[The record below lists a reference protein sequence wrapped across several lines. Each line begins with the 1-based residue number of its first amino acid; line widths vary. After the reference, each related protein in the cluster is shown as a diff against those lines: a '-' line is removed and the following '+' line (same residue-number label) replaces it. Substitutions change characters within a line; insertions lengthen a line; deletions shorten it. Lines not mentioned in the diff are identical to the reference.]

1 MYEVIEKHKSK
12 INNSKILNKF
22 GLNKGKFILV
32 SCHRE
37 ENVDYDLSFK
47 KLIESL
53 NKLADIF
60 KLEIIFSTHP
70 RTRKIIE
77 QKKPKLHNLI
87 RLIDPLGFIDYNN
100 LQINSFVVLSD
111 SGTISEESSIL
122 NFKAINIRDSH
133 ERPEAM
139 EETSVILSGL
149 SSERIIQA
157 IESMQNQKTGK
168 ERNISLV
175 KDYSVPNISMKVE
188 RIIISYI
195 NYVNRVVWQK
205 ES

>member
-1 MYEVIEKHKSK
+1 M
-12 INNSKILNKF
+12 
-22 GLNKGKFILV
+22 
-32 SCHRE
+32 
-37 ENVDYDLSFK
+37 
-47 KLIESL
+47 IESL